1 MRNSI
6 LITID
11 HGVTWCE
18 EENYYVDWCCHP
30 PPSQPP
36 KTLQPF
42 SFPSPFITL
51 PPTCITSS
59 FFATFFLALK
69 KNSIGA
75 PPANLHQRL
84 PPFFSLSPFIS
95 LDLHHMTG
103 LFMHQPIYFSS
114 PSIYSSGNKKT
125 WVRLMVP
132 SSTFTKNPPLSSGWH
147 PPFFFSTFVTPRTT
161 SLSFSALFNLPLF
174 VFFFV
179 CWKIFS

>member
-1 MRNSI
+1 MFPMTIDTIQKSAPKMRPGNSI

-51 PPTCITSS
+51 PPTSITSS
-59 FFATFFLALK
+59 FSPLFSSSEK
-69 KNSIGA
+69 KFYLCCH
-75 PPANLHQRL
+75 PPPPQPPKNVHQRL

-114 PSIYSSGNKKT
+114 PPIYSSENRNK
-125 WVRLMVP
+125 M
-132 SSTFTKNPPLSSGWH
+132 G
-147 PPFFFSTFVTPRTT
+147 
-161 SLSFSALFNLPLF
+161 
-174 VFFFV
+174 
-179 CWKIFS
+179 